1 MEKIITDSLNNT
13 ITMKYDESNDSVTV
27 KNSGVSDVFM
37 EVTRNRAEGVVD
49 VVIMLEEYRNYPDWS
64 DDFGKGELRAFWDEN
79 KKDKE

>member
-37 EVTRNRAEGVVD
+37 EVTINRAEGVED
-49 VVIMLEEYRNYPDWS
+49 GVIMLEEYRNYSDWS
-64 DDFGKGELRAFWDEN
+64 DDFGKRELRAFWDEN

>member
-37 EVTRNRAEGVVD
+37 EVTINRAEGVED
-49 VVIMLEEYRNYPDWS
+49 GVIMLEEYRNYSDWS